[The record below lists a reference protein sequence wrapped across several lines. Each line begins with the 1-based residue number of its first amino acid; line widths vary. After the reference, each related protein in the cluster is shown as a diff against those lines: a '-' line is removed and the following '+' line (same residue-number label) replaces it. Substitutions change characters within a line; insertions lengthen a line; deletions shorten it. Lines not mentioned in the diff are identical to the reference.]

1 MVDALPRILSSLEPK
16 QQKLLLED
24 PANPRPHRE
33 PDPSVTLPGVKP
45 SNFSKSTN
53 SLPPKPSIRETIAA
67 QKRAKMGGKVLPERP
82 GSAEPTATP
91 MKPGALSHVARPA
104 TAMSTIGSLSSAPV
118 RPMRPARRPELKRPV
133 TADPPASKKPA
144 ARLSPTKSAEADK
157 SPSSYKRSPQT
168 SPVKKADVHSKRTPD
183 VLLEKQQD
191 VVTSR
196 MKDLTVK
203 DGNDHLISNETNETK
218 FSVDAPLVN
227 HPNIPKGDAA
237 SEKPQRISMTPRAI
251 VSKKENPTSR
261 LKVYED
267 PVGRSSESP
276 IPSQASSRPSVLEE
290 LPINEPPIS
299 QSLLS
304 PNYPLLAE
312 ESESPLYHRKWIN
325 IETAARRVS
334 DSDKIDNPYLMRRM
348 LESGIVRIKAGT
360 LDAHGFRKLQALIR
374 GREDIWEDGVKFD
387 ELLLPLLENLES
399 PPTVNEAKT
408 GVGRA
413 QDLKTQV
420 LVTVRLLQQY
430 QPKHFAAHYPR
441 TLCAIILA
449 RRHHNSTSHIVCG
462 LEETSETI
470 VAQCDPL
477 SSLDAVLDLL
487 EVEPADDSDTLFMSL
502 YVLAGLLHRV
512 SSVASTANPDHARD
526 ERTSPHQ
533 KVRLGNVAAS
543 CLRNTNPDVRR
554 AVVEFV
560 LELHDVV
567 GDKERFWSLIDGV
580 GEDHRSL
587 ITYYLARR
595 EKAFGRTERGA
606 VVHG

>member
-1 MVDALPRILSSLEPK
+1 MVDYRARILSSLEPK

-24 PANPRPHRE
+24 PANPRPHKE
-33 PDPSVTLPGVKP
+33 PEAAIPPPGVKSFP
-45 SNFSKSTN
+45 FSKSTN

-67 QKRAKMGGKVLPERP
+67 QKRAKMNGKVLPERP
-82 GSAEPTATP
+82 GSAEPSATP
-91 MKPGALSHVARPA
+91 MKPSTFSGVARPA

-118 RPMRPARRPELKRPV
+118 RPSRPPRRPDLKRPV
-133 TADPPASKKPA
+133 TADPAAGKKPA
-144 ARLSPTKSAEADK
+144 KVSPNKSVETEK
-157 SPSSYKRSPQT
+157 SPSSYKKSPQA
-168 SPVKKADVHSKRTPD
+168 SPLKKPDSNSKRTPEIPFD
-183 VLLEKQQD
+183 RSYD
-191 VVTSR
+191 VVTAR
-196 MKDLTVK
+196 MKDMSVIDHK
-203 DGNDHLISNETNETK
+203 DHPLSSEATSSPHAPSADIVNPLE
-218 FSVDAPLVN
+218 DAVAP
-227 HPNIPKGDAA
+227 GR
-237 SEKPQRISMTPRAI
+237 PQIISMTPRAI
-251 VSKKENPTSR
+251 ASKKENSASR
-261 LKVYED
+261 LQVYED

-276 IPSQASSRPSVLEE
+276 AAPLATTRPSVLEE

-299 QSLLS
+299 QPLLS
-304 PNYPLLAE
+304 SNYPLLAE

-334 DSDKIDNPYLMRRM
+334 ESDKIENPYLMRRM

-399 PPTVNEAKT
+399 PNVTDPKN

-420 LVTVRLLQQY
+420 LMTVRLLQQY
-430 QPKHFAAHYPR
+430 QPKLFSAHYPR
-441 TLCAIILA
+441 ALCAIILA
-449 RRHHNSTSHIVCG
+449 RQHHNSTSHIVCG
-462 LEETSETI
+462 LEETSELI

-477 SSLDAVLDLL
+477 PSMDAVLDLL
-487 EVEPADDSDTLFMSL
+487 EVEPHDDSNTLFMSL

-512 SSVASTANPDHARD
+512 TALASSKPDPTA
-526 ERTSPHQ
+526 EYTFSHQ
-533 KVRLGNVAAS
+533 DVRLGHVGAS

-554 AVVEFV
+554 AVVEFI
-560 LELHDVV
+560 LELHDAVR
-567 GDKERFWSLIDGV
+567 DKARFWSLIDGV

-595 EKAFGRTERGA
+595 EKAYARTERGLA
-606 VVHG
+606 TGGTAPV